1 MSLNVD
7 LSKNSIVKI
16 QYFDT
21 KIIFSFLNDDS
32 AVHWGSTIVE
42 IFQGAWTVTTST
54 AALGQR

>member
-1 MSLNVD
+1 MSFNVD

-32 AVHWGSTIVE
+32 DRGKRGNAVHWGSTIVE
-42 IFQGAWTVTTST
+42 IFQGAR
-54 AALGQR
+54 Q